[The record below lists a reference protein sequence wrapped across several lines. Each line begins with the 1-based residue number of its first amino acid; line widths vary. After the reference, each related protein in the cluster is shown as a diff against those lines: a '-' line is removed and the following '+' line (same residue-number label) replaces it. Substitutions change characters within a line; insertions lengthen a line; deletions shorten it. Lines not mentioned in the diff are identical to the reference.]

1 MHPAATPSPSF
12 VHAASQDP
20 DADAAVAEIAA
31 RLGDRTPHTLLF
43 FCSPAYDLD
52 RLALALRG
60 RFAGTLVGCT
70 SAGQIG
76 PEGFQ
81 LGGITAIAICDV
93 RVAVRVY
100 GLRSLVECHG
110 PVAAIGMRVRADL
123 VGGDAKAF
131 GLLLVDGLSLA
142 EERLAAALHEV
153 LGPIPMV
160 GGSAGDDLRFEQT
173 QVYVDGG
180 FCSDSAALVVFET
193 SLPFSTFK
201 LQHFVPTRRR
211 LVITDAD
218 PDRRI
223 VRTID
228 GYPAAAAYAEL
239 VGVPVE
245 ALAADVFST
254 HPVMVRLGDEYY
266 VRSIQK
272 VNADGS
278 LTFYCAIEEGLVLT
292 IGEGVDALRTLTD
305 AFATIEDAVKRPQLV
320 IACDCILRRLELE
333 HDGLADEVGRF
344 LARHRVV
351 GFCTYGEQYNAM
363 HVNQTLVGVAI
374 GE

>member
-1 MHPAATPSPSF
+1 MISTVARGDVVTPAPIAKLW
-12 VHAASQDP
+12 P
-20 DADAAVAEIAA
+20 DGCFAIRDA
-31 RLGDRTPHTLLF
+31 
-43 FCSPAYDLD
+43 
-52 RLALALRG
+52 
-60 RFAGTLVGCT
+60 AGTLHQNDPARC
-70 SAGQIG
+70 
-76 PEGFQ
+76 
-81 LGGITAIAICDV
+81 
-93 RVAVRVY
+93 
-100 GLRSLVECHG
+100 
-110 PVAAIGMRVRADL
+110 
-123 VGGDAKAF
+123 
-131 GLLLVDGLSLA
+131 
-142 EERLAAALHEV
+142 AL
-153 LGPIPMV
+153 P
-160 GGSAGDDLRFEQT
+160 RR
-173 QVYVDGG
+173 
-180 FCSDSAALVVFET
+180 
-193 SLPFSTFK
+193 PFSTFK

-228 GYPAAAAYAEL
+228 GYPAATAYAEL
-239 VGVPVE
+239 VGLPVE
-245 ALAADVFST
+245 ALAAGVFST

-305 AFATIEDAVKRPQLV
+305 AFVAIEDAVKRPQLV

-344 LARHRVV
+344 LAQHRVV
-351 GFCTYGEQYNAM
+351 GFCTYGEQYYAM

-374 GE
+374 GEA